1 MNLKK
6 FRYKQKATQE
16 EIAKKLNIQKQT
28 YQNYELGKREPS
40 IEMLI
45 KLADLFHTNVD
56 NLIRNNENEI
66 DKNYHPRYSDTL
78 IEKIKQLNEYNL
90 MKVEGYVENML
101 EEQNKKGERYNK

>member
-1 MNLKK
+1 MNKLKEYRK
-6 FRYKQKATQE
+6 KYNLTQTQV
-16 EIAKKLNIQKQT
+16 AKYLNTTHQT
-28 YQNYELGKREPS
+28 YNNYEKNKYEPS

-90 MKVEGYVENML
+90 MKVEGYIENML
-101 EEQNKKGERYNK
+101 EEQNKKGDK